1 MMMSFRKVEEYTNLY
16 NIQYSELRC
25 MAMSQRRA
33 EEQMCYHST
42 YDDKFKKS

>member
-1 MMMSFRKVEEYTNLY
+1 
-16 NIQYSELRC
+16 

-42 YDDKFKKS
+42 YDDKFKKSWE